1 LPTVEKYNNVVLTGL
16 SARSVLERMSGIQ
29 MLDVTIPVTDGR
41 ELSMRRCTHYEKF
54 HQLMPAQPLSEIR
67 NRTQVV
73 KTH

>member
-1 LPTVEKYNNVVLTGL
+1 MVLTGL

-29 MLDVTIPVTDGR
+29 MLDVTISVTDGR

-54 HQLMPAQPLSEIR
+54 HQLMPARPGLTLPAQPLSEIR

-73 KTH
+73 KTN